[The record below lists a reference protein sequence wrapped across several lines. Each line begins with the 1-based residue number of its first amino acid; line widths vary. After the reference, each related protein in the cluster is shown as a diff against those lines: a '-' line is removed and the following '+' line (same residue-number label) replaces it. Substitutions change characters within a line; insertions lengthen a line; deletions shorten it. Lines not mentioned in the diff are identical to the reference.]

1 MTCVSK
7 SHFLGITLM
16 ALVHSQDYS
25 NFTQKLSKLLNL
37 FLINSVHQ
45 ALGEK
50 YTRKCVKSITFTKN
64 SKKRLFSHL
73 HYISL
78 VQLQRANQIIC
89 AQISINPEEE
99 DIIKCSS
106 RLQQDEE
113 YKGSYRKYKDFCQ
126 IPFQIFCD

>member
-7 SHFLGITLM
+7 SHFLGLTLM

-37 FLINSVHQ
+37 FLINSVHE

-64 SKKRLFSHL
+64 SKKGFFFSFTL
-73 HYISL
+73 HFLGAFVES
-78 VQLQRANQIIC
+78 
-89 AQISINPEEE
+89 
-99 DIIKCSS
+99 
-106 RLQQDEE
+106 
-113 YKGSYRKYKDFCQ
+113 
-126 IPFQIFCD
+126 